1 MKQKPWDRYEVAFL
15 LNYCLKTEAGDV
27 SRKEAVDIVS
37 NTLRER
43 AIARGVEIDETFR
56 NKNGISMQM
65 SAIRNCYLGRDEG
78 LAGSKLF
85 REIVALYKSDHNA
98 LEQILQEESDKVNSS
113 IWQEFL
119 LWLKETTPDNEKEI
133 ATSLAMVSMFALK
146 SKRTHMPLSEISD
159 IAEIERLQLIM
170 RKPGALGLHSKKMLT
185 KAKYS
190 LQGTTQ
196 GRYLTGGVPPVRFSM

>member
-15 LNYCLKTEAGDV
+15 LNYCLKTEAGDM

-43 AIARGVEIDETFR
+43 AIVRGVEIDETFR

-65 SAIRNCYLGRDEG
+65 SAIRNCYLRRDQG

-85 REIVALYKSDHNA
+85 REIVALYKSDHDA
-98 LEQILQEESDKVNSS
+98 LERILQEESDKVNSS

-119 LWLKETTPDNEKEI
+119 LWLKETTPDKEKEFV
-133 ATSLAMVSMFALK
+133 ASLTTASVFALK
-146 SKRTHMPLSEISD
+146 SKQTHNIL
-159 IAEIERLQLIM
+159 
-170 RKPGALGLHSKKMLT
+170 
-185 KAKYS
+185 
-190 LQGTTQ
+190 
-196 GRYLTGGVPPVRFSM
+196 V

>member
-85 REIVALYKSDHNA
+85 REI
-98 LEQILQEESDKVNSS
+98 
-113 IWQEFL
+113 
-119 LWLKETTPDNEKEI
+119 
-133 ATSLAMVSMFALK
+133 
-146 SKRTHMPLSEISD
+146 
-159 IAEIERLQLIM
+159 
-170 RKPGALGLHSKKMLT
+170 KM
-185 KAKYS
+185 AW
-190 LQGTTQ
+190 
-196 GRYLTGGVPPVRFSM
+196 